1 MSEDYYGED
10 SSGFINNEE
19 NIKEN
24 SDLLIKTST
33 LENNFFKTEEDLVM
47 IDKNRP
53 EIEVLFVEYLVIL
66 NFL

>member
-19 NIKEN
+19 NPEEN
-24 SDLLIKTST
+24 SDQLIKTST
-33 LENNFFKTEEDLVM
+33 LENNYFKTED
-47 IDKNRP
+47 D
-53 EIEVLFVEYLVIL
+53 LVIL